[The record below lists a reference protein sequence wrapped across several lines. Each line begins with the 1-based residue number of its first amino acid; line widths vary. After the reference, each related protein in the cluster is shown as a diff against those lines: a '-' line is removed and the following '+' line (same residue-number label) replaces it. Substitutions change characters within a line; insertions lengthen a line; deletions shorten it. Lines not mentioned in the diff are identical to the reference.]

1 MSKVSGREHRFLCNR
16 QNHISSITSVFLN
29 RSIPAAVR
37 FSLILFSR
45 TKWQSFHQSTTY
57 VMRFDGNIA
66 FVFPTLA
73 IPIVKNNALEKQ
85 AVPTVVSLADAQSS
99 L

>member
-29 RSIPAAVR
+29 R
-37 FSLILFSR
+37 LILFSR